1 MEGESHSMNGFRQ
14 EEPTTERPESGDESE
29 REIEDI
35 VQYVQSIL
43 KRGRWATR
51 DEPFRGFG
59 SQLGRF

>member
-1 MEGESHSMNGFRQ
+1 MNGFRQ
-14 EEPTTERPESGDESE
+14 EELATERPESGDDSE

-35 VQYVQSIL
+35 VQDVQSIL

-59 SQLGRF
+59 SQLGKF

>member
-1 MEGESHSMNGFRQ
+1 MNGFRQ
-14 EEPTTERPESGDESE
+14 EELATERPESGDESE

-35 VQYVQSIL
+35 VQDVQSIL
-43 KRGRWATR
+43 KRGRGATR